1 MCAMLAAVPTDNSLA
16 QMRLSINFDATQDLV
31 RGGERSRIKELIE
44 DLDWERLDRQLCRLD
59 GVAKICFKVNENI
72 WFGEEFAF
80 TMRAKLS
87 EKARKRIVV
96 KRHIDYATHS
106 NLKEA
111 SLFVHTTRM
120 H

>member
-1 MCAMLAAVPTDNSLA
+1 MCAMLAAVPTDNSIA

-31 RGGERSRIKELIE
+31 RGGDRSRIKELIE
-44 DLDWERLDRQLCRLD
+44 DLDWEQLDRQLCRLD
-59 GVAKICFKVNENI
+59 GIVKICFIVKEDI
-72 WFGEEFAF
+72 WFGEEFVF

-96 KRHIDYATHS
+96 KRHIDYATHPNS
-106 NLKEA
+106 KEA
-111 SLFVHTTRM
+111 SLVVYTTRM